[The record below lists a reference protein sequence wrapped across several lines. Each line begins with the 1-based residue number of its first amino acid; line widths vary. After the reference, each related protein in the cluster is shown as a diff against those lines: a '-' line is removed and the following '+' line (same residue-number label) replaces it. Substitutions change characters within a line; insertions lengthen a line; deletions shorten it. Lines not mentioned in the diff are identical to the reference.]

1 MNRKGKI
8 FGVSLGPG
16 DPGLIT
22 VKGLQVLQQAD
33 KIYYP
38 CSLLADGGTKSYA
51 LSILQHYHLDEN
63 KLQPVLL
70 SMSAKR
76 THNLQAY
83 AAAFTQMRADYDNG
97 FTVAF
102 VSEGDISF
110 YSTFVYILYH
120 INEAQLPVEIIA
132 GVPSFLLATAMHR
145 QPLAVLQE
153 KVAIVPLLDS
163 PESLENYLTAFHTVV
178 LIKVRHA
185 LDYINPLVA
194 AGKAVMLYAE
204 KLGSTE
210 QFISTD
216 TAALAQRNL
225 PYFSLI
231 ILKSTICA

>member
-1 MNRKGKI
+1 MNNKGKI
-8 FGVSLGPG
+8 MGVSLGPG

-22 VKGLQVLQQAD
+22 VKGLQALQQAD

-38 CSLLADGGTKSYA
+38 CSLLPDGGTKSYA
-51 LSILQHYHLDEN
+51 LSILQHYQLDEN

-70 SMSAKR
+70 SMSAER

-83 AAAFTQMRADYDNG
+83 ATAFAQIKTDYANG
-97 FTVAF
+97 LAVAF

-110 YSTFVYILYH
+110 YSTFVYILHH
-120 INEAQLPVEIIA
+120 INEERLPVEIIA

-145 QPLAVLQE
+145 QPLAVLEE

-163 PESLENYLTAFHTVV
+163 LELLENYLTTFHTVV

-185 LDYINPLVA
+185 LNYINPLVA

-204 KLGSTE
+204 KLGTAE
-210 QFISTD
+210 QFTSTD
-216 TAALAQRNL
+216 IAALAGREL